1 MQSSFL
7 PSLIPAGKIA
17 AVENALQQTFN
28 TTDVTHMESLAGGL
42 SDSMVYKM
50 ALNGQWYVLKLY
62 SPAGVPGNTDGRFEC
77 MKIAANTGI
86 APPLYYLNTE
96 DGLSVSAFVENKPLR
111 AVFTSPDTLFAELAK
126 TIRSIHA
133 MPAFPNEGSLL
144 NTVEALIGQ
153 IRESPLFTES
163 IFGNFFEYYDSIL
176 KHYPWQD
183 TDKVSSH
190 NDLNPN
196 NIVCDGQRIWVLDW
210 DAAFLNDRYVDLAIT
225 ANFFVT
231 NEAQESLF
239 LDAYFGD
246 GLNLYTSARFFIMR
260 QTCYLIYAIL
270 MFKLATMSD
279 ITDIMDDPGMQ
290 KLTLRE
296 IGAQMGAGK
305 LSLSTGKG
313 RLLYGKAMINEA
325 LANMRQP
332 RFLSSIR
339 LLAGH

>member
-1 MQSSFL
+1 MQSPL
-7 PSLIPAGKIA
+7 SLIPADKLS
-17 AVENALQQTFN
+17 AVEKALLHTFN
-28 TTDVTHMESLAGGL
+28 TTDVSQMEPLAGGL
-42 SDSMVYKM
+42 SDSMVYKI

-62 SPAGVPGNTDGRFEC
+62 PPAGAPGNTDGRFAC
-77 MKIAANTGI
+77 MKIAADAGI

-96 DGLSVSAFVENKPLR
+96 DGLSVSAFIESKSLR
-111 AVFTSPDTLFAELAK
+111 AVFSSPDTLLTELAK

-133 MPAFPNEGSLL
+133 MPAFPNESSLL

-153 IRESPLFTES
+153 IRESPLLNEDL
-163 IFGNFFEYYDSIL
+163 FGNFFEYYDIIRE
-176 KHYPWQD
+176 HYPWQD

-196 NIVCDGQRIWVLDW
+196 NLICGGNRIWVLDW
-210 DAAFLNDRYVDLAIT
+210 DAAFRNDRYVDLAIA

-239 LDAYFGD
+239 LEAYFGD
-246 GLNLYTSARFFIMR
+246 GPDVYKSARFFIMR

-270 MFKLATMSD
+270 MFKLASGPDVTG
-279 ITDIMDDPGMQ
+279 IMNDPEMQ
-290 KLTLRE
+290 KITLRE

-305 LSLSTGKG
+305 LSLATGKG

-325 LANMRQP
+325 LVHMRQP
-332 RFLSSIR
+332 RFMSSIK
-339 LLAGH
+339 LLAGF

>member
-1 MQSSFL
+1 MQSRFL
-7 PSLIPAGKIA
+7 PSLIPEGKLA
-17 AVENALQQTFN
+17 AVENALLQTFN
-28 TTDVTHMESLAGGL
+28 TTDVMHMEQLAGGL
-42 SDSMVYKM
+42 SDSTVYKM
-50 ALNGQWYVLKLY
+50 ALNGQCYVLKLY
-62 SPAGVPGNTDGRFEC
+62 APPGTPGSTDGRFAC
-77 MKIAANTGI
+77 MKIAADAGI

-96 DGLSVSAFVENKPLR
+96 DGLSVSAFIESKPLR
-111 AVFTSPDTLFAELAK
+111 TVFTSPDTLLAELAK

-133 MPAFPNEGSLL
+133 MPAFPNESSLL

-163 IFGNFFEYYDSIL
+163 IFENFFEYYDSIRE
-176 KHYPWQD
+176 HYPWQD

-210 DAAFLNDRYVDLAIT
+210 DAAFLNDRYVDLAIA

-231 NEAQESLF
+231 NEAQETLF

-246 GLNLYTSARFFIMR
+246 GLNLYSSARFFIMR

-270 MFKLATMSD
+270 MFKLTAMPD
-279 ITDIMDDPGMQ
+279 ITGIMNDPGMQ
-290 KLTLRE
+290 KVTLRE
-296 IGAQMGAGK
+296 IGAQIGAGK

-313 RLLYGKAMINEA
+313 RLLYGQAMINEA
-325 LANMRQP
+325 LINMRQP
-332 RFLSSIR
+332 RFMSSIR